1 MTVGSFLFH
10 RILTAGH
17 DSRFDSIRH
26 NPAKFSGA
34 FFFQALWVSF
44 QLMPVIML
52 NAIPATVLASA
63 AMPKLVATD
72 VIGISIWLAGFAFEI
87 MADTQKSRWQKEKK
101 LKLHD
106 EEFMTRGLF
115 SKR

>member
-1 MTVGSFLFH
+1 V
-10 RILTAGH
+10 
-17 DSRFDSIRH
+17 
-26 NPAKFSGA
+26 A

-63 AMPKLVATD
+63 AVPKTLATD
-72 VIGISIWLAGFAFEI
+72 VIGISIWLAGFAYEVL
-87 MADTQKSRWQKEKK
+87 ADRQKSKWQREKK